1 MSKIVYWTMANGEK
15 IDIDSM
21 GMEHLR
27 NTLKMIVNNSQQ
39 RREIILNGD
48 MAEQFNFIHEENIEE
63 LEY

>member
-1 MSKIVYWTMANGEK
+1 MSNIVYWTMANGEK
-15 IDIDSM
+15 INIDFMSIS
-21 GMEHLR
+21 HLR

-39 RREIILNGD
+39 RKEVILNGD